1 MSTAAT
7 VLAVLVGAH
16 IIVKPMFFMLPYKRR
31 RAALDK
37 AYGDKVR
44 ATAKSDA
51 ALLIVVAV
59 LVFVLFV
66 AGVKPVSF
74 LIGLWV
80 GGTLIQL
87 YFHQFHEPLTPDRE
101 PPPPAGPIKIM
112 SYAIEARPW
121 RPWIE
126 IVMLIVL
133 VVAAFIA
140 MGIGAGM

>member
-1 MSTAAT
+1 MVTAAP
-7 VLAVLVGAH
+7 VLAVLAGAH
-16 IIVKPMFFMLPYKRR
+16 ILGKLTFFMLPYHRR

-37 AYGDKVR
+37 AYGDKLK

-51 ALLIVVAV
+51 ASLILAAV
-59 LVFVLFV
+59 LVLVLFV

-80 GGTLIQL
+80 GATLIQL
-87 YFHQFHEPLTPDRE
+87 YFHQFYEPLTHE
-101 PPPPAGPIKIM
+101 QQPPPPAGPIKVM

-126 IVMLIVL
+126 IVMLSVL
-133 VVAAFIA
+133 VAAAFVA
-140 MGIGAGM
+140 MGIGAGR

>member
-1 MSTAAT
+1 MTTAAT
-7 VLAVLVGAH
+7 VLAVLAGAH
-16 IIVKPMFFMLPYKRR
+16 ILGKLTFFMLPYQRR

-37 AYGDKVR
+37 AYAGEVR

-51 ALLIVVAV
+51 ASLVLAAGLV
-59 LVFVLFV
+59 LVLFI

-80 GGTLIQL
+80 GATLIQL
-87 YFHQFHEPLTPDRE
+87 YFHQFYEPLTREQE
-101 PPPPAGPIKIM
+101 PPPPAGPIKVM

-121 RPWIE
+121 RPWVE

-133 VVAAFIA
+133 VVAAFVA